1 MGLITNVAIPNGGV
15 AQTLGAA
22 AGRTYAINNYS
33 PVMFG
38 CTHVVLVTT
47 ATAGNRNLV
56 CRLMD
61 ASNNIL
67 FEMASPNIVASLTTR
82 VNYGAGMTAAVAGN
96 FIAIAAP
103 DMPLPP
109 LAQLNIFDAASI
121 DVNDTVLA
129 SVTTAYLS

>member
-1 MGLITNVAIPNGGV
+1 MGLICNVAIPNGGV
-15 AQTLGAA
+15 AQSLGSA
-22 AGRTYAINNYS
+22 AGRTYQVNNAQ

-38 CTHVVLVTT
+38 CVHVVLVTT

-61 ASNNIL
+61 ASSNIL
-67 FEMASPNIVASLTTR
+67 FEMAAPNIAASLTTR
-82 VNYGAGMTAAVAGN
+82 VNYGAGMTAASTSVFLAV
-96 FIAIAAP
+96 AAP

-109 LAQLNIFDAASI
+109 LAQLNLFDAGSI

-129 SVTTAYLS
+129 SVTTGYLS